1 MECHDLHGCLQVK
14 WCGPYT
20 ELSDYQTMQKYQS
33 TEGPPQLHDRVE
45 GSFSQLFVYPVQPIH
60 TFIDHLS
67 LLLLNIKLCFKW

>member
-14 WCGPYT
+14 WCGPDT

-45 GSFSQLFVYPVQPIH
+45 GSFSQLFVYPVQANLYIYRPPQSA
-60 TFIDHLS
+60 TVKHL
-67 LLLLNIKLCFKW
+67 IMF